1 MRSSDAS
8 VSPRSAP
15 TPSQEALSD
24 PAPAPVVAYDFGLSP
39 RAIERVLA
47 AALDKGGE
55 FAELFCEYRIST
67 RIFME
72 EEIVKKT
79 AENVSLGAGVRVL
92 SGEKTGYAYTN
103 DLSERGLS
111 QAARTAAA
119 IATGGA
125 PGRVLSLREGTPGRE
140 VYDLNRTLTLVPL
153 ETRLDLVR
161 RAYEAATSYDHRI
174 SKLQVSFAD
183 GLRHVLIANSEG
195 LLVTDVR
202 PQVRLAVSAL
212 AEHNGTSDLGFFT
225 GGGRVGLA
233 YFQNVLPPEQIARTA
248 AEEAIILLEA
258 VAPPAG
264 AQPVVLGGGQSG
276 VMIHEAVGH
285 PLEADGNRRGTSIM
299 AGRMGTMVATPQ
311 VTVYDDPTIPHLRGS
326 LNVDDEGTPTQRTML
341 IERGKL
347 VGYLQDRLSARLL
360 GMPLTGHG
368 RRESYQH
375 YPIPRM
381 TNTIL
386 AQGPY
391 APEEVIASVKKGF
404 YAKSFQG
411 GQVEESGKFV
421 FSVNLGY
428 LIENGRLTRPVKNA
442 TLIGTNVQ
450 VLKSISMV
458 ANDMGYFLG
467 SCGKEG
473 QSAAVT
479 AGTPTLRIDSI
490 TVGGRR

>member
-1 MRSSDAS
+1 
-8 VSPRSAP
+8 
-15 TPSQEALSD
+15 
-24 PAPAPVVAYDFGLSP
+24 
-39 RAIERVLA
+39 VLA
-47 AALDKGGE
+47 VALDKGGE
-55 FAELFCEYRIST
+55 FAELFCEYRIGT
-67 RIFME
+67 WIFME
-72 EEIVKKT
+72 EEIIKKT

-92 SGEKTGYAYTN
+92 AGDKTGYAYTN
-103 DLSERGLS
+103 DLSEGALCH
-111 QAARTAAA
+111 AARTAAA
-119 IATGGA
+119 IATSA
-125 PGRVLSLREGTPGRE
+125 AAKRVVSLTESSPGRQ
-140 VYDLNRTLTLVPL
+140 VYDLNLTLTLLPL
-153 ETRLDLVR
+153 EMRLDLVR
-161 RAYEAATSYDHRI
+161 RAYEAATSYDRRI
-174 SKLQVSFAD
+174 SKVQVSFGDA
-183 GLRHVLIANSEG
+183 LRHVLIANSEG

-212 AEHNGTSDLGFFT
+212 AEHNGTADLGFFT

-233 YFQNVLPPEQIARTA
+233 YFRDILPPEQIARTA
-248 AEEAIILLEA
+248 AAEAIILLEA
-258 VAPPAG
+258 VPPPAG

-285 PLEADGNRRGTSIM
+285 PLEADGNRKGTSIM
-299 AGRMGTMVATPQ
+299 TGRLGTMVAAPQ

-326 LNVDDEGTPTQRTML
+326 LSVDDEGTPTQRTML
-341 IERGKL
+341 IDRGKL

-386 AQGPY
+386 APGPHT
-391 APEEVIASVKKGF
+391 PEEVIASVKKGF
-404 YAKSFQG
+404 YAKSFRG
-411 GQVEESGKFV
+411 GQVEDSGKFV

-442 TLIGTNVQ
+442 ALIGTNVQ
-450 VLKSISMV
+450 VLKSIAMV

-467 SCGKEG
+467 TCGKEG

-479 AGTPTLRIDSI
+479 SGTPTFRIDSI
-490 TVGGRR
+490 TVGGRK